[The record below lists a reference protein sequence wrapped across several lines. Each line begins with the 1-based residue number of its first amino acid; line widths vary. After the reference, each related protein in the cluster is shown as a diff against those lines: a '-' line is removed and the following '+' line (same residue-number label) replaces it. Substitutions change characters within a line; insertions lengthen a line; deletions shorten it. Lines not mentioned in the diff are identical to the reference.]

1 MSKSIG
7 LVGARGYVG
16 AEMLTLLG
24 QHPEFECAFACSS
37 SQAGDLVQQHVPA
50 APDGLVFE
58 NLTPEEAAARK
69 VDALV
74 LCLPDGHAAK
84 WCPAF
89 EGTGTVI
96 LDVSSDHRFTDD
108 WTYGLTEHF
117 RADITRSTRISN
129 PGCYATAGQLAL
141 RPMVDDLAEAPHGFG
156 VSGYSGAGRTPSP
169 RNDPEALADGVT
181 PYKLVHHTHER
192 EMSRHLGTSVRFSPH
207 VAPFFRG
214 ITFTVQAKL
223 QHETSEA
230 ELLERAQ
237 AQYASDPLVHV
248 TEEMPRVQTMVD
260 HDGAIV
266 GGFSVN
272 PERPNEVAVVCV
284 IDNLRKGAAGQALQN
299 LNLALG
305 CDEALG
311 LDPIWQESTA

>member
-24 QHPEFECAFACSS
+24 QHPEFECVFACSS

-89 EGTGTVI
+89 EGTDTVI

-117 RADITRSTRISN
+117 RADIQSSTRISN

-141 RPMVDDLAEAPHGFG
+141 RPVVDDLAEAPHGFG

-169 RNDPEALADGVT
+169 RNDPEAARRWRDAVQVGAPHARARDEPTLG
-181 PYKLVHHTHER
+181 HT
-192 EMSRHLGTSVRFSPH
+192 LRFSPH

-248 TEEMPRVQTMVD
+248 TEEMPRVQTMED
-260 HDGAIV
+260 HDGGIV

-272 PERPNEVAVVCV
+272 PERPNEVAVCV
-284 IDNLRKGAAGQALQN
+284 RDRQPAQSAAGQALQN